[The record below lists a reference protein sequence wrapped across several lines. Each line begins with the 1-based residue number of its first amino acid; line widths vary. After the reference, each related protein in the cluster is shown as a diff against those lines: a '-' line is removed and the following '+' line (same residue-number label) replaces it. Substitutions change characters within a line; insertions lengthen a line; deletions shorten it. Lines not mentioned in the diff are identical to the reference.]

1 MSDKTNSIIVKILAL
16 LGMTFIFGLG
26 FLFAFHLDTS
36 GKTQFNEIDFWQSQ
50 LIAFLILSMN
60 FLIEP
65 FLNNL
70 CYNKNKKEND
80 SK

>member
-1 MSDKTNSIIVKILAL
+1 MSDKTYSIIVKILAL

-26 FLFAFHLDTS
+26 FLFAFHFDTD
-36 GKTQFNEIDFWQSQ
+36 GTIKFNQIDFWQSQ

-70 CYNKNKKEND
+70 CYRKKNKEND
-80 SK
+80 NK